1 MIIAEN
7 IRISKVIS
15 GTWLVL
21 LLLILVCTTVYIT
34 DIYLL
39 KDLVEVPSLVPSI
52 LGPALAFFIGFNN
65 NQAYDRWWEARKIWG
80 ALVNDSRSWARQM
93 MHYTSAN
100 SAEEINELR
109 KLRRRTIYRHI
120 AFLYALKENL
130 RGSSEKSFKK
140 FLKPTEY
147 EQVNLVSNIHNA
159 ILNEQSNDLEFIS
172 KKQWI
177 DEFRFVEM
185 NKTLTN
191 FCDQMGM
198 SERIK
203 NTVFPSTYIF
213 YTRIFIWFLIISMT
227 FVATDMVDFWSIP
240 IGVFVGYVFLVT
252 HKVGLTIL
260 NPFEPTPSGI
270 SLDQITRTIEINLL
284 ETLGEKEIPK
294 PIQPINKEYIM

>member
-15 GTWLVL
+15 GTWLNL
-21 LLLILVCTTVYIT
+21 LLLILVCTIVYFT
-34 DIYLL
+34 DIYLF
-39 KDLVEVPSLVPSI
+39 KDYIEVPSLVPTI

-93 MHYTSAN
+93 IHYTSAN
-100 SAEEINELR
+100 TAEEINELR

-130 RGSSEKSFKK
+130 RDSSENSYKK
-140 FLKPTEY
+140 FLKPKEY
-147 EQVNLVSNIHNA
+147 EQVNSASNVHNA
-159 ILNEQSNDLEFIS
+159 ILNEQSNDLEFMS
-172 KKQWI
+172 KRGWI
-177 DEFRFVEM
+177 DGFRFIEM
-185 NKTLTN
+185 NKTLTR

-213 YTRIFIWFLIISMT
+213 YTRVFIWFLIVSMT
-227 FVATDMVDFWSIP
+227 FVATDLVNFWSIP

-260 NPFEPTPSGI
+260 NPFAPTPSGI
-270 SLDQITRTIEINLL
+270 SLDQIARTIEINLL

-294 PIQPINKEYIM
+294 PIQPINNEYIM

>member
-1 MIIAEN
+1 MYHYFIPNDFEIP
-7 IRISKVIS
+7 VI
-15 GTWLVL
+15 
-21 LLLILVCTTVYIT
+21 
-34 DIYLL
+34 
-39 KDLVEVPSLVPSI
+39 VPSI
-52 LGPALAFFIGFNN
+52 LGTALAFFIGFNN
-65 NQAYDRWWEARKIWG
+65 NQSYDRWWEARKIWG
-80 ALVNDSRSWARQM
+80 ALVNDSQSWARQM

-177 DEFRFVEM
+177 DGFRFVEM

-227 FVATDMVDFWSIP
+227 FVATDLVDFWSIP

>member
-1 MIIAEN
+1 MLTAKY

-15 GTWLVL
+15 GTWLSL
-21 LLLILVCTTVYIT
+21 LMLILVCTVSYFADRFFFNNYI
-34 DIYLL
+34 
-39 KDLVEVPSLVPSI
+39 EVPSLVPSI

-93 MHYTSAN
+93 IYYTSAN

-130 RGSSEKSFKK
+130 RGSKEKSYKK
-140 FLKPTEY
+140 FLKPKEY
-147 EQVNLVSNIHNA
+147 EKVNSQSNIHNA
-159 ILNEQSNDLEFIS
+159 ILNEQSNDLEYLS
-172 KKQWI
+172 KRQWI
-177 DEFRFVEM
+177 DGFRFMEM
-185 NKTLTN
+185 NKSLTQ
-191 FCDQMGM
+191 FCDHMGM

-213 YTRIFIWFLIISMT
+213 YTKVFIWFLIISVT
-227 FVATDMVDFWSIP
+227 FVSADLVDFWSIP
-240 IGVFVGYVFLVT
+240 IGVFVGYVFLIT
-252 HKVGLTIL
+252 HQVGLTIL

-284 ETLGEKEIPK
+284 ETIGEKEIPE
-294 PIQPINKEYIM
+294 PTQSVNNEYIM